1 LKIYFSGSTSCGKST
16 LARYVSETYDIPL
29 ISETARMILSE
40 QELQID
46 ELRTDLVAINKFQND
61 VFQRQLLEEK
71 KYDAFVSDRSLI
83 DVIAY
88 SAAYT
93 EMLTDLLSYEG
104 LEEYL
109 EELRSSL
116 IFFVR
121 PSKATL
127 KADGVRGTI
136 NWDEI
141 IAIDAIIK
149 TLYDMSRVRYIQIN
163 SSSIQERTRLINNI
177 LALITD

>member
-1 LKIYFSGSTSCGKST
+1 
-16 LARYVSETYDIPL
+16 
-29 ISETARMILSE
+29 
-40 QELQID
+40 
-46 ELRTDLVAINKFQND
+46 
-61 VFQRQLLEEK
+61 
-71 KYDAFVSDRSLI
+71 
-83 DVIAY
+83 
-88 SAAYT
+88 
-93 EMLTDLLSYEG
+93 MLTDLLSYEG

-127 KADGVRGTI
+127 KADGVRETI